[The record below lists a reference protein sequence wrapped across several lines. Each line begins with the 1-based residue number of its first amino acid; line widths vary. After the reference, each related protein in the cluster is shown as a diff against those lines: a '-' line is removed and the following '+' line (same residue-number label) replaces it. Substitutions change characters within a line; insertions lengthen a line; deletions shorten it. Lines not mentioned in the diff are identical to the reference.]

1 MNALSYFCVLTSAR
15 TKQKR
20 KLCANNILCGLVM
33 SEKKPSVEEVLQ
45 RIDQLLVVLKD
56 ISQDLA
62 DISKSLKASGVPSP
76 VTAPSPVPAPAPAER
91 MRSVKDVKTLFP
103 KELEDMLNF
112 DETPQYIIIK
122 PRQYLGSE
130 NFAKIAS
137 IVRGTGGEYI
147 SAGKES
153 HFRVSRE
160 LR

>member
-1 MNALSYFCVLTSAR
+1 
-15 TKQKR
+15 
-20 KLCANNILCGLVM
+20 M

-56 ISQDLA
+56 IAQDLA
-62 DISKSLKASGVPSP
+62 DISKSLKVTGVPSP
-76 VTAPSPVPAPAPAER
+76 ITAPAPALTPAER
-91 MRSVKDVKTLFP
+91 MRSVKDVRTLFP

-112 DETPQYIIIK
+112 DETAQYIIIK

-160 LR
+160 IR

>member
-1 MNALSYFCVLTSAR
+1 
-15 TKQKR
+15 
-20 KLCANNILCGLVM
+20 M

-45 RIDQLLVVLKD
+45 RIDQLLVVLKE
-56 ISQDLA
+56 ISQDLV
-62 DISKSLKASGVPSP
+62 DISKSLKVVGVPSP
-76 VTAPSPVPAPAPAER
+76 VTAPAPAPAPTPAER
-91 MRSVKDVKTLFP
+91 LRSVKDIRTLFP

-112 DETPQYIIIK
+112 EETPKYIIIK

-153 HFRVSRE
+153 HFRVQRE
-160 LR
+160 MR